1 MMMVN
6 GWKYDPDE
14 LMPVVQAIKDRVDI
28 KQPISSSEIDYISA
42 EYDPLSSR
50 TMIKI
55 SRRDGRGR
63 WNYDTLLHSEYT
75 DGASDDHLSV
85 ILVNLCQEFINGV
98 RDSVQDSG
106 EQ

>member
-1 MMMVN
+1 MMVVN

-63 WNYDTLLHSEYT
+63 WNFVTLLHSEYI
-75 DGASDDHLSV
+75 DVASIDHLMGT
-85 ILVNLCQEFINGV
+85 LVNLCLEFVNES
-98 RDSVQDSG
+98 RDSVQAG

>member
-1 MMMVN
+1 MMIVN
-6 GWKYDPDE
+6 GWRYNPDE

-28 KQPISSSEIDYISA
+28 KQPLSANEIDYISA
-42 EYDPLSSR
+42 EYDPLRSQ

-63 WNYDTLLHSEYT
+63 WNYDTFLHPEYI
-75 DGASDDHLSV
+75 DGASDDHLMGT
-85 ILVNLCQEFINGV
+85 LVNLCLEFVNES
-98 RDSVQDSG
+98 RHSVQTG